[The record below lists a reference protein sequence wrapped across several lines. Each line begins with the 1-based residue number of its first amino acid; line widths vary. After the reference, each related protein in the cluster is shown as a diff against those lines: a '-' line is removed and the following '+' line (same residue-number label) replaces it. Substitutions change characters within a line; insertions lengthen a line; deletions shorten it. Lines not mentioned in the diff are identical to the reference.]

1 MTLKRTLYRN
11 FSTKPVLVFIHGFS
25 KRTFQP
31 LNHAI
36 DYFRSHGYLVI
47 VQNLFNPDD
56 ETDDNPQDWMANAT
70 KLVEEALEIKQEVVL
85 IGFSMGGVIASELA
99 SHYPTKMLVL
109 LAPAFEYVTLKA
121 VRETISKHIPKKT
134 NGIDFKKDKLP
145 ESFVEAFKDLVS
157 LYKSSVSNVVCKT
170 IIFHGRND
178 EKIPVRSSEYGYNHL
193 ASVDKKLFLL
203 AHANHNLMEDKLYY
217 QDILAIIHQNLR
229 QIENKPF

>member
-1 MTLKRTLYRN
+1 MTLKHALYRN

-36 DYFRSHGYLVI
+36 DYFKSHGYLVV
-47 VQNLFNPDD
+47 VQNLFDPDD
-56 ETDDNPQDWMANAT
+56 ETDDNPHDWMSKAT
-70 KLVEEALEIKQEVVL
+70 KLVEEALEIKQDVVL

-99 SHYPTKMLVL
+99 SHFPTRMLVL

-121 VRETISKHIPKKT
+121 VRETISKRIPKKT
-134 NGIDFKKDKLP
+134 NGINSKKDKLP
-145 ESFVEAFKDLVS
+145 ENFVEAFKELVS
-157 LYKSSVSNVVCKT
+157 LYKNSVTNVSCKT

-178 EKIPVRSSEYGYNHL
+178 EKIPVRSSEYGYHHL

-203 AHANHNLMEDKLYY
+203 DNANHNLMEDKVYY
-217 QDILAIIHQNLR
+217 QDILAIIHHNLR
-229 QIENKPF
+229 QLENKPF